1 MTTHYRAGQQQR
13 PGHSA
18 LKRAGKKN
26 IVKESFNNGSL
37 SRIDLFSSLT
47 AEELHQV
54 REKVLIKKFKKND
67 VILHEENT
75 NEFMYIILEGEA
87 KVIQVTGEGKGII
100 VTMHKAGDFFGELSL
115 IDGMTAPATVT
126 ATRDS
131 VTAIIS
137 RKDFYSILFGQQKV
151 LENLLHILSSRLRE
165 AWKRIQLLTF
175 NNASQRVKML
185 LLMLSETYGTKNPKG
200 TVLNIKLIHQDIAD
214 MTGLTRETVTRILD
228 KWQKSGEI
236 QILKNKFIQLR
247 PAFESISF

>member
-1 MTTHYRAGQQQR
+1 M
-13 PGHSA
+13 
-18 LKRAGKKN
+18 KRDM
-26 IVKESFNNGSL
+26 VKEPLHNRSL
-37 SRIDLFSSLT
+37 SKIELFSSLT
-47 AEELHQV
+47 AVELRQV
-54 REKVLIKKFKKND
+54 HEKILIKKFRKNEI
-67 VILHEENT
+67 ILHEENT
-75 NEFMYIILEGEA
+75 NEFMYIILQGEA
-87 KVIQVTGEGKGII
+87 KVVQVTGEGKGII

-131 VTAIIS
+131 ITAIIS
-137 RKDFYSILFGQQKV
+137 RKDFYDLLFGQQKV
-151 LENLLHILSSRLRE
+151 LENLLHILSFRLRE

-185 LLMLSETYGTKNPKG
+185 LLMLSETYGTKNPRG

-214 MTGLTRETVTRILD
+214 MTGLTRETVTRVLD

-247 PAFESISF
+247 PEFESITF